1 MIDEEISISMF
12 RVVEGE
18 KDRTNVFVIG
28 ELGSRQIE
36 HDLSTPFTW
45 RIAIQKVDEWPTRR
59 SSKSNR
65 GRRRRHLRGHE
76 RELTQEVRGRSEEPT
91 AEIKDY
97 RLALFVF
104 TGFIG
109 RRNSISDLYVI
120 VGRGYGEKFW
130 FLSRYTVLSG
140 V

>member
-12 RVVEGE
+12 RVEGE

-28 ELGSRQIE
+28 ELGSRQIA

-76 RELTQEVRGRSEEPT
+76 RELTQEVRGRSEEPMYPRSKT
-91 AEIKDY
+91 IAS
-97 RLALFVF
+97 LF
-104 TGFIG
+104 
-109 RRNSISDLYVI
+109 S
-120 VGRGYGEKFW
+120 
-130 FLSRYTVLSG
+130 FLPVLSAAG
-140 V
+140 IP